1 MYNYYKIPC
10 KLTGNGIMFPI
21 ISETH
26 IFSHLKIS
34 EFIKIPFLLSV
45 FPGICISMPAHS
57 PAGILFSSSNTET
70 VPAICSSTSCALSSA
85 LTDIS
90 FDVTCF
96 LLP

>member
-34 EFIKIPFLLSV
+34 EFIKIPFAFCDDCEDDEV
-45 FPGICISMPAHS
+45 MFGIIHLIEQLEMD
-57 PAGILFSSSNTET
+57 GYLK
-70 VPAICSSTSCALSSA
+70 
-85 LTDIS
+85 
-90 FDVTCF
+90 
-96 LLP
+96 